1 MIPNWTL
8 FSAWHRPH
16 LIVGEYRLDGDLIF
30 VRDQRG
36 SVKMKR
42 RDRDPALKDAS
53 QLLLELAYGC

>member
-8 FSAWHRPH
+8 FSAWHRQH

-36 SVKMKR
+36 ALNADPGQR
-42 RDRDPALKDAS
+42 RMS
-53 QLLLELAYGC
+53 ES